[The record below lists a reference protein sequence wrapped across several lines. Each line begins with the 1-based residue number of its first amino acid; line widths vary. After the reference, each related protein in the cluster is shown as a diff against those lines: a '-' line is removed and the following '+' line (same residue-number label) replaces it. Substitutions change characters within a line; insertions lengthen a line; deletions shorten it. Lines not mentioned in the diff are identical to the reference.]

1 MKPGLL
7 QTPRRTPSP
16 ASHGGRPKETP
27 PPSKHNPK
35 VLPRA
40 LIPSLLPDLLCP
52 SSDFSAVPEDVPL
65 ESHDLIESSPEA
77 SSTVEDP
84 AERTPVPPSPLP
96 VALEHGLQESI
107 EIDVKKAT
115 EEEKVAAVD
124 RLREAML
131 EVRKSTDVSAGSKKL
146 LAALVE
152 VAMGDTGGDPREEN
166 GRWDSAFWAKVRIGI
181 LGFLILLVA
190 LMDLLA
196 ISTVPIGGE
205 GRDFSGL
212 PPPT

>member
-1 MKPGLL
+1 MKPALL

-16 ASHGGRPKETP
+16 ASHGARAKETP
-27 PPSKHNPK
+27 PPSKHHPK

-40 LIPSLLPDLLCP
+40 LIPSSLPDLLCL
-52 SSDFSAVPEDVPL
+52 SSDFSAVPEDAPL

-84 AERTPVPPSPLP
+84 AEGTPVPPSPLP
-96 VALEHGLQESI
+96 VAPEHGLQESI
-107 EIDVKKAT
+107 EIDVKKPT
-115 EEEKVAAVD
+115 EEEVAVVD
-124 RLREAML
+124 RLREALL
-131 EVRKSTDVSAGSKKL
+131 EVRKSTDVSSGSKKL

-152 VAMGDTGGDPREEN
+152 LAMGDMGGDPREEN

>member
-1 MKPGLL
+1 MKTGLL

-27 PPSKHNPK
+27 HPSKHNPK

-52 SSDFSAVPEDVPL
+52 SSDFSAVPEDVPF

-84 AERTPVPPSPLP
+84 AERIPVPLSPLP
-96 VALEHGLQESI
+96 VALEPGLQESI
-107 EIDVKKAT
+107 EIDVQKAT
-115 EEEKVAAVD
+115 EEEKIAVVD

>member
-1 MKPGLL
+1 MRADLSAS
-7 QTPRRTPSP
+7 RTQ
-16 ASHGGRPKETP
+16 
-27 PPSKHNPK
+27 
-35 VLPRA
+35 
-40 LIPSLLPDLLCP
+40 
-52 SSDFSAVPEDVPL
+52 
-65 ESHDLIESSPEA
+65 
-77 SSTVEDP
+77 
-84 AERTPVPPSPLP
+84 RTPVSPSPLP

-115 EEEKVAAVD
+115 EEEKVAMVD